1 MPEFGCLLEILHHLP
16 IAGFQKRVGPKLETA
31 ILNLG
36 GLGDSHVSDQAV
48 AVWHLSSGA
57 KFPSRAVKS
66 ALVVIVF
73 EVNMIVCDPS

>member
-1 MPEFGCLLEILHHLP
+1 MPEFGRFLEILHHLP
-16 IAGFQKRVGPKLETA
+16 IASFQKVVGPKLEPP

-36 GLGDSHVSDQAV
+36 GLGDSHVNDQAI

-66 ALVVIVF
+66 TLVVIVF
-73 EVNMIVCDPS
+73 WL